1 MFDRAAGSLSGARL
15 VAMTVRT
22 HDVRKAQPADASAL
36 GRVLA
41 RAFDD
46 DPVMSWMFPR
56 DDRRPQ
62 ALERFFA
69 IRTRQLIDQEQIYTT
84 DDVAGG
90 ALWTLPD
97 RWHMGVRDVL
107 GLASIMPALGSRLV
121 RVLRGLSLVENRHP
135 KTPRHFYLPTLGT
148 DPARQG
154 EGIGSALMAPVLA
167 MCDSEGVGAYLE
179 SSKERNIAFYARHGF
194 RVTEE
199 VRMPKGPPVWLMWRD
214 PGR

>member
-1 MFDRAAGSLSGARL
+1 MAVTTNA
-15 VAMTVRT
+15 
-22 HDVRKAQPADASAL
+22 VRKARPGDIPAL

-56 DDRRPQ
+56 DDRRPR

-69 IRTRQLIDQEQIYTT
+69 IRARQLIGQEQIYTT

-97 RWHMGVRDVL
+97 RWRMSLRDVL
-107 GLASIMPALGSRLV
+107 GQAPILPALGLRLA
-121 RVLRGLSLVENRHP
+121 RVLRALSSIEHRHP
-135 KTPRHFYLPTLGT
+135 ETPPHFYLPTLGT

-167 MCDSEGVGAYLE
+167 MCDAEGMGAYLE

-199 VRMPKGPPVWLMWRD
+199 MRMPKGPPLWLMWRE